1 MNIKIIDCPFA
12 FFKAGPSTPKMQFFR
27 AGTAQTIDLWQCIL
41 ARANLRRFF
50 TTLKNNG
57 QLTKW
62 NGYDKNLKQK

>member
-1 MNIKIIDCPFA
+1 MNIKIIDCPFFQGLTA
-12 FFKAGPSTPKMQFFR
+12 STPKMQFFR

>member
-50 TTLKNNG
+50 TTLKMIMVNLPNG
-57 QLTKW
+57 MAMTKI
-62 NGYDKNLKQK
+62 